1 MKKIFDIIQG
11 LFSLDEEKSS
21 IVVYI
26 MIAVAVVG
34 LNKAYVTGDF
44 APNMMALLEFL
55 IASVMAYNVTNN
67 ITTRVSDTKVKKTEL
82 EMSANTSTAP
92 VSSDPIAPIATPLVV
107 QDAPIVPVAPS
118 IPAQPA
124 EVFTTT
130 ENVVAANDEILF
142 PEVPSDFKK

>member
-67 ITTRVSDTKVKKTEL
+67 ITTRVSDAKIKKTEL
-82 EMSANTSTAP
+82 EMGGNTAP
-92 VSSDPIAPIATPLVV
+92 APVVPDPIVQAAPQPIA
-107 QDAPIVPVAPS
+107 IVETPS
-118 IPAQPA
+118 IPVQPA
-124 EVFTTT
+124 EVFTT
-130 ENVVAANDEILF
+130 VDAPSSSDEILF

>member
-26 MIAVAVVG
+26 MIAVAAVG
-34 LNKAYVTGDF
+34 LSKAYVTGDF

-67 ITTRVSDTKVKKTEL
+67 ITTRVNDAKIKKTEL
-82 EMSANTSTAP
+82 ELGANTASTSVP
-92 VSSDPIAPIATPLVV
+92 SDPIAQPTAPLA
-107 QDAPIVPVAPS
+107 QEIAPIIASTPS
-118 IPAQPA
+118 IPVQPA
-124 EVFTTT
+124 EVFTAV
-130 ENVVAANDEILF
+130 ENPGPNNEILL
-142 PEVPSDFKK
+142 PEVPSDFQK

>member
-26 MIAVAVVG
+26 MIAVAAVG

-67 ITTRVSDTKVKKTEL
+67 ITTRVSDAKIKKTEL
-82 EMSANTSTAP
+82 EMGTNTTP
-92 VSSDPIAPIATPLVV
+92 TPISSEPIPQAIIPVV
-107 QDAPIVPVAPS
+107 QEVPIVSETPS

-124 EVFTTT
+124 EVFTTVEST
-130 ENVVAANDEILF
+130 ISNDEILF